1 MTSPGVDA
9 ITEMLD
15 KAFADGMGIKG
26 ATEETVAKINGQ
38 IAAMMTRFQGIAPAV
53 FTEKYG
59 QWQIQMGTLIN
70 ELDRISRA
78 AKASA
83 DAQRQ
88 LEADSQATINS
99 VV

>member
-9 ITEMLD
+9 ITEMLY
-15 KAFADGMGIKG
+15 KAAADGMKIK
-26 ATEETVAKINGQ
+26 TETESTVAKINGQ
-38 IAAMMTRFQGIAPAV
+38 ISAMMTRFQGVAPAA

-59 QWQIQMGTLIN
+59 QWQIKMGTLIN

-78 AKASA
+78 AQASA
-83 DAQRQ
+83 VAQDQ
-88 LEADSQATINS
+88 LEADSKAAVNS